1 MSFNQQNS
9 LFNNISNQKINEN
22 VQNIN
27 NENSDK
33 ILAGDKIKSNLFIN
47 SNIVNKKLEQ
57 LDKQSSEMINKENIK
72 EFNIV
77 KDYSNVSELID
88 DTSSIRLLFIF

>member
-22 VQNIN
+22 VQKIN

-33 ILAGDKIKSNLFIN
+33 ILTGDKIKSNLFIN

>member
-33 ILAGDKIKSNLFIN
+33 ILTGDKIKSNLFIN

>member
-22 VQNIN
+22 VQNFY

-47 SNIVNKKLEQ
+47 SNIVNKKPEQ
-57 LDKQSSEMINKENIK
+57 MDKQTSKMIYKENMK
-72 EFNIV
+72 EFNLV
-77 KDYSNVSELID
+77 NCSNVSELID